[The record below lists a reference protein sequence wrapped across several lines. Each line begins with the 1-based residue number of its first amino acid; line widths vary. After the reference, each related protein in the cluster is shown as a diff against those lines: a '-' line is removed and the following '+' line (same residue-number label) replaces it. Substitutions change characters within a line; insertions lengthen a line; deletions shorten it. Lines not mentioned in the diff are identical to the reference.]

1 MATYIKI
8 ASNTVG
14 AGGVASVTFSS
25 IPSTYTDLV
34 IKISARQ
41 NVAFANAYLQFN
53 GSTGA
58 NYSYRRLRGDGSGVS
73 SATAA
78 SQTSAD
84 TFASVGRSSFTAN
97 TFSNAEIYVP
107 NYTSANFKSFS
118 IDSVNE
124 NNATAADMALN
135 ADLWSQTAA
144 ITSVTLL
151 ADSGANYVQY
161 STFTLYGISNA

>member
-1 MATYIKI
+1 MPTYTKI
-8 ASNTVG
+8 ASSTVG
-14 AGGVASVTFSS
+14 AGGASSVTFSS
-25 IPSTYTDLV
+25 IPATYTDLV

-41 NVAFANAYLQFN
+41 NVAYANAYLQFN
-53 GSTGA
+53 GSSGA
-58 NYSYRRLRGDGSGVS
+58 NYSYRRLRSDGSGTS
-73 SATAA
+73 SATAS

-84 TFASVGRSSFTAN
+84 IFASVNRSSSTAN
-97 TFSNAEIYVP
+97 TFSNAEIYIP

-118 IDSVNE
+118 IDAVNE
-124 NNATAADMALN
+124 NNAIAADAALG

-151 ADSGANYVQY
+151 ADSGAAYTQY